1 MSEAWRWWAEEPES
15 DVLRESCAQEYL
27 LHLAE
32 VSREFYAEKGAGP
45 VGFLFKSTGDVV
57 MTTDLANSPQ
67 KFWPLILT
75 TLAVREEACF
85 YVIITE
91 ATVAVLKDEAAAK
104 AVIQTA
110 EGVSK
115 IEGAREGLLLILH
128 EGPAVTRQM
137 LFMPRNAAG
146 ELGEIEI
153 PTPTESFN

>member
-1 MSEAWRWWAEEPES
+1 MSEAWRWWAEEPNS

-32 VSREFYAEKGAGP
+32 VSREYYAEKGAGP

-57 MTTDLANSPQ
+57 MTNDLASAPQ
-67 KFWPLILT
+67 KLWPLLLT
-75 TLAVREEACF
+75 TLSVREEAEF
-85 YVIITE
+85 YVIVTE
-91 ATVAVLKDEAAAK
+91 ATVAIMKDEAAAK
-104 AVIQTA
+104 AVVQTA
-110 EGVSK
+110 EAISQ

-128 EGPAVTRQM
+128 QGPAVTRQM

-153 PTPTESFN
+153 PTPAESFN